1 MRKGF
6 SVRPSGATAARPR
19 DEAAAQATAE
29 MVPRL
34 VEAGL
39 EASLERFSDR
49 TLLAAGKVNL
59 ISLEAVEQRFGVRWS
74 LRQDQVCGFAER
86 ILQRGVG
93 PRGLFLR
100 VSSTD
105 YLLVQPDLG
114 RLAGQAACV
123 RYLREI
129 LLHFL
134 GDAHLADAG
143 VLQVTRIASGAIDA
157 RQVDPDALD
166 LAEAA
171 SVEAQDATAPTAAGE
186 AASPEVPPAPRAS
199 VDRWSPFV
207 SIDGRQL
214 RVSATLEPVYE
225 LKGFSR
231 IGFRMIRRVIV
242 TRTGEQLA
250 PVAVQELSAADRLRI
265 DLATIARG
273 IDRVSA
279 DPGGARQLS
288 LIVPLSYT
296 SLSSHRGRA
305 ELVQPLR
312 EAGSHVSCGVIC
324 EICDIEGV
332 PAGGLLSA
340 VGLIKPFTLLVVGR
354 LVNDP
359 PPSPGRLAGAG
370 LRGLSVDCP
379 SGLSDAEFVAWAA
392 RTVRRA
398 KRVARSVM
406 VYGVESARRAG
417 ELSLLGATH
426 VSLAAGA

>member
-1 MRKGF
+1 M
-6 SVRPSGATAARPR
+6 
-19 DEAAAQATAE
+19 
-29 MVPRL
+29 

-39 EASLERFSDR
+39 EASLERFADR

-59 ISLEAVEQRFGVRWS
+59 ISLEAVQQRFGVRWS
-74 LRQDQVCGFAER
+74 LRQDQVCGFADR
-86 ILQRGVG
+86 ILQRGLG
-93 PRGLFLR
+93 PRGLYLR

-105 YLLVQPDLG
+105 FLIVQPDLG
-114 RLAGQAACV
+114 RLAGQAACL

-134 GDAHLADAG
+134 GDSHLAGRG
-143 VLQVTRIASGAIDA
+143 VLQVTRIGSGAIDA
-157 RQVDPDALD
+157 RQVDPSVAELADAEP
-166 LAEAA
+166 AEAEVPAA
-171 SVEAQDATAPTAAGE
+171 SAAAEGQSFAPGE
-186 AASPEVPPAPRAS
+186 APRPS

-231 IGFRMIRRVIV
+231 IGFRMNRRVIV
-242 TRTGEQLA
+242 VRTGEELTA
-250 PVAVQELSAADRLRI
+250 AAVLDLSAADRLRV

-273 IDRVSA
+273 IDRVRA
-279 DPGGARQLS
+279 ETAGARQLS

-312 EAGSHVSCGVIC
+312 EAESHVSCGVIC

-354 LVNDP
+354 LANDP
-359 PPSPGRLAGAG
+359 PPAPGRLAGAG
-370 LRGLSVDCP
+370 LRALSVDCP
-379 SGLSDAEFVAWAA
+379 RGLSDAEFVAWAA

-426 VSLAAGA
+426 VSLAAAA